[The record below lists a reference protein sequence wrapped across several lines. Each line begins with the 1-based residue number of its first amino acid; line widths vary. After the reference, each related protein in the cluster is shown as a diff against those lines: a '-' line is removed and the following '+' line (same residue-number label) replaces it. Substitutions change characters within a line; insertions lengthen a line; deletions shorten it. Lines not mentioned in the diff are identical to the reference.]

1 MYQLIRQHGP
11 VDEKTFQIEFLDPE
25 VEVYDFTFG

>member
-1 MYQLIRQHGP
+1 MYQLIRQHGQ
-11 VDEKTFQIEFLDPE
+11 VTGRLFEIEFLDPE